1 MDRTSGE
8 WATIFDVVVM
18 DPDGW
23 DRTNFDESWNE
34 LISEEVFKARLQRS
48 TSMRIPKKNDE

>member
-8 WATIFDVVVM
+8 WATFFDVIVL

-48 TSMRIPKKNDE
+48 TSMRVPKKPE

>member
-8 WATIFDVVVM
+8 WSAFFDVIVM

-23 DRTNFDESWNE
+23 DRANFDESWNE
-34 LISEEVFKARLQRS
+34 LISEEVFKVRLQRS
-48 TSMRIPKKNDE
+48 TSMRVPKKNEV

>member
-8 WATIFDVVVM
+8 WSDIFDVVVM

-23 DRTNFDESWNE
+23 DRANFDESWNE
-34 LISEEVFKARLQRS
+34 LISEEVFKARLQHS
-48 TSMRIPKKNDE
+48 TSMRVPKKNEK